1 MRGNTERRRGPRRPR
16 SLLSAAVAACAV
28 TMALPAA
35 AAAEPGAARG
45 GGAGVERVSVASDGT
60 QGDGDSTGATI
71 TDDGQR
77 IAFRSLANN
86 LTSAN
91 AAYYNRVFVRDQ
103 RTSLTTM
110 MNASNK
116 SPNERP
122 VISGDGQYVGFWA
135 DFQKYTK
142 THLSVV
148 SSGLTM
154 TIGCAGLS
162 CRQPSLST
170 NGRYVAHTATFGQ
183 LPTRQRIEI
192 QDWQANTSQYVTEFA
207 HTAPARPSI
216 SGDGRFVAYQDGQ
229 EQDVYV
235 YDRTDDTSAGPIEGA
250 GKAAT
255 LVQLS
260 RNGEKIV
267 YLSGDDTHVQEEST
281 GAEQVVPNARGLAI
295 DPSGRYLLYAP
306 VDPGGPSLVLRDLR
320 TGTDETVTDRPA
332 TAGTDSV
339 SAGGRD
345 VVFSSTADDIVPGDT
360 NGKSDVFVR
369 RFY

>member
-28 TMALPAA
+28 TMALPA

-86 LTSAN
+86 LTSAG

-103 RTSLTTM
+103 RTSRTTM

-183 LPTRQRIEI
+183 LPTRQRRP
-192 QDWQANTSQYVTEFA
+192 ASGSRYRTGRPTPPSTSPSSPTPPRPGRPSA
-207 HTAPARPSI
+207 GTAASSPTRTARSRTSTSTTGPTTPPPAR
-216 SGDGRFVAYQDGQ
+216 
-229 EQDVYV
+229 
-235 YDRTDDTSAGPIEGA
+235 
-250 GKAAT
+250 
-255 LVQLS
+255 S
-260 RNGEKIV
+260 RV
-267 YLSGDDTHVQEEST
+267 R
-281 GAEQVVPNARGLAI
+281 AR
-295 DPSGRYLLYAP
+295 R
-306 VDPGGPSLVLRDLR
+306 RR
-320 TGTDETVTDRPA
+320 
-332 TAGTDSV
+332 
-339 SAGGRD
+339 
-345 VVFSSTADDIVPGDT
+345 SS
-360 NGKSDVFVR
+360 S
-369 RFY
+369 